1 MAAWPAV
8 VEGLP
13 TYDHQGGTYEY
24 ILLEKVDG
32 NNVPVYR
39 NEETATAAYRTVVTN
54 GSGGGGFNLLI
65 EKLWMDNSDALH
77 RPETVTFTLYN
88 KHTNEPIMKKIQQIP
103 IH

>member
-1 MAAWPAV
+1 MNTSCWK
-8 VEGLP
+8 
-13 TYDHQGGTYEY
+13 
-24 ILLEKVDG
+24 KVDG
-32 NNVPVYR
+32 NSVPVYR

-88 KHTNEPIMKKIQQIP
+88 KHTNEPIMKKKYNKSLYIDTRRT
-103 IH
+103 